1 MGELAEPV
9 SRLIESFRKLPGI
22 GTKSAQRMA
31 FHILKMETSEADEL
45 AAAIV
50 DMKRSIRHCSTCNSL
65 TDVDPCRYCTQPNR
79 SDRLLCVVEE
89 SHNILPIENTHEF
102 NGRYHVLMGAISPLK
117 GIGPD
122 QLTIQGLV
130 ERLQGGSVEEII
142 IATNPNVEGETTAV
156 YLSKLI
162 KPLGIRVTRL
172 GMGLPVGG
180 DLDYADSVTMTK
192 AIEGRREL

>member
-9 SRLIESFRKLPGI
+9 DRLIEHFKKLPGV
-22 GTKSAQRMA
+22 GTKSAQRMV
-31 FHILKMETSEADEL
+31 FHILKMDSAEAEAL
-45 AAAIV
+45 AEAIV
-50 DMKRSIRHCSTCNSL
+50 AMKRAIRHCSTCNSL
-65 TDVDPCRYCTQPNR
+65 TDVDPCRFCSHPNR
-79 SDRLLCVVEE
+79 TDRLMCVVEE

-102 NGRYHVLMGAISPLK
+102 HGRYHVLMGAISPLK

-122 QLTIQGLV
+122 QLTIGGLV
-130 ERLQGGSVEEII
+130 ERLQSGTVEEII

>member
-1 MGELAEPV
+1 MGNLAEPV
-9 SRLIESFRKLPGI
+9 TRLIENFRKLPGV

-31 FHILKMETSEADEL
+31 FHILKMEDAEAEQL
-45 AAAIV
+45 ASSIV
-50 DMKRSIRHCSTCNSL
+50 DMKHSIRHCTTCNNL
-65 TDVDPCRYCTQPNR
+65 TDIDPCRFCTHPNR
-79 SDRLLCVVEE
+79 TDHLLCVVEE
-89 SHNILPIENTHEF
+89 SQNILSVENTHEF

-122 QLTIQGLV
+122 QLTVRSLI
-130 ERLQGGSVEEII
+130 ERLQSGSVEEII
-142 IATNPNVEGETTAV
+142 IATNPNVEGETTAL

-172 GMGLPVGG
+172 AMGLPVGG

-192 AIEGRREL
+192 ALEGRREL

>member
-1 MGELAEPV
+1 MGDLAEPV
-9 SRLIESFRKLPGI
+9 TRLIENFRKLPGV

-31 FHILKMETSEADEL
+31 FHILKMETSEAEQL
-45 AAAIV
+45 AEAIV
-50 DMKRSIRHCSTCNSL
+50 DMKRSIRHCTICSNL
-65 TDVDPCRYCTQPNR
+65 TDVDPCHFCTHPKRN
-79 SDRLLCVVEE
+79 DHLLCIVEE

-117 GIGPD
+117 GVGPD
-122 QLTIQGLV
+122 QLTIRPLID
-130 ERLQGGSVEEII
+130 RLQSGTVEEII
-142 IATNPNVEGETTAV
+142 VATNPNVEGETTAL

-172 GMGLPVGG
+172 AMGLPVGG

-192 AIEGRREL
+192 ALEGRREL